1 MVAATIAAP
10 KIQLGVICGQ
20 AKWPTAMLE
29 QIVKC
34 LDYSGE
40 A

>member
-1 MVAATIAAP
+1 VFVVRCD
-10 KIQLGVICGQ
+10 GH
-20 AKWPTAMLE
+20 AKWPTATLE